1 LPGPSALPTAH
12 HSLLA
17 FSQAS
22 PQPQCESIL
31 AGLSSHGIIDH
42 FMSLGQVNSGYNL
55 LGQGAATAARMAP
68 IPTPPPEPVI
78 AEPKLDVPWGDFRQS
93 FASSVRT
100 LFSSPFKPGKFLGGD
115 YFRDCW
121 VERRMPW
128 RAVVAAALLHVAFVL
143 SPFSL
148 LPTTLRHN
156 SAFDNT
162 QLTWSG
168 PIEDFPTLQIRAA
181 KPKAV
186 AHGDPDKLLPPKGAD
201 AFHPRQHI
209 VTDPVHPNHPRQ
221 TLLNP
226 VAPQLAPK
234 TLPDMPNIVQLQA
247 PAAPARPHIQISAEA
262 LAKLHPR
269 QHHVATVTSAPP
281 PDVLAFDQKPA
292 DLTLAVSP
300 NAPAR
305 PKLDLNAGA
314 APRVAE
320 RAQTG
325 DTVAAPEISAAQPAA
340 DGNPATLIALSA
352 SPAAPKADVQ
362 PPQGNLAAHISISPE
377 GTKPGVPDGSANAPA
392 NASGGAGASA
402 ASNGGGKSPVG
413 ISISGGNPQP
423 KPATSGLGGS
433 HAKLSLPSSH
443 SSITRPDLN
452 SKSEDAPER
461 TGPPDFATLTPGA
474 KPEQIFAA
482 KRVYTLAVN
491 MANINSASGSWVLHF
506 AELGSGPAASAELAM
521 PVPVRKVDPKFPPEL
536 IEQNVQ
542 GEVVLYGIVHADG
555 SVDSIQIARGL
566 EPQLDANA
574 KSAFAQ
580 WKFQPGSKSGTAVD
594 LEVIAHIPFK
604 IRDDR

>member
-1 LPGPSALPTAH
+1 
-12 HSLLA
+12 
-17 FSQAS
+17 
-22 PQPQCESIL
+22 
-31 AGLSSHGIIDH
+31 
-42 FMSLGQVNSGYNL
+42 MSLGQVNSGYNI

-68 IPTPPPEPVI
+68 IRPPAPMVF
-78 AEPKLDVPWGDFRQS
+78 EPKLDVAWGDFRQS
-93 FASSVRT
+93 VWSRLRT
-100 LFSSPFKPGKFLGGD
+100 LVSGPFSAGKFLGGD

-128 RAVVAAALLHVAFVL
+128 RAVIAAALWHVVFVL

-148 LPTTLRHN
+148 LPTTIRHN

-168 PIEDFPTLQIRAA
+168 PIEDFPALAIPAA
-181 KPKAV
+181 KPKTI
-186 AHGDPDKLLPPKGAD
+186 AHGDPNKPLPPKGAD
-201 AFHPRQHI
+201 AFHPRQRI
-209 VTDPVHPNHPRQ
+209 ITDPVHPNHPRQ

-269 QHHVATVTSAPP
+269 QHRVAAVTSAPL
-281 PDVLAFDQKPA
+281 PDVPNFEQTPA
-292 DLTLAVSP
+292 DLTLAASP

-325 DTVAAPEISAAQPAA
+325 DSVAAPEIGAAQPAA
-340 DGNPATLIALSA
+340 NGNPATLIALSA

-362 PPQGNLAAHISISPE
+362 PPQGNLAARISISPE
-377 GTKPGVPDGSANAPA
+377 GTKPGVPDGSANTSAD
-392 NASGGAGASA
+392 ASGGAGAPA
-402 ASNGGGKSPVG
+402 ASNGGGRSPVG

-423 KPATSGLGGS
+423 NAGVSGLGSS
-433 HAKLSLPSSH
+433 HLKLSLPSSRGLITH
-443 SSITRPDLN
+443 SEPN
-452 SKSEDAPER
+452 SKAEDVPEH
-461 TGPPDFATLTPGA
+461 TGPPNFATLPPGA
-474 KPEQIFAA
+474 KPEQVFAS

-491 MANINSASGSWVLHF
+491 MANINSASGSWILHF
-506 AELGSGPAASAELAM
+506 AELGSGPGAALSASADIAM
-521 PVPVRKVDPKFPPEL
+521 PVPMRKVDPKYPPDL

-542 GEVVLYGIVHADG
+542 GEVVLYGIVRADG
-555 SVDSIQIARGL
+555 SVDSIQVARSL
-566 EPQLDANA
+566 DPQLDANS

-580 WKFQPGSKSGTAVD
+580 WKFQPASKSGTPVD

>member
-1 LPGPSALPTAH
+1 MSA
-12 HSLLA
+12 
-17 FSQAS
+17 
-22 PQPQCESIL
+22 
-31 AGLSSHGIIDH
+31 
-42 FMSLGQVNSGYNL
+42 GQVNSGYNL

-68 IPTPPPEPVI
+68 VPTPPPEQVI

-93 FASSVRT
+93 LWSSFGT
-100 LFSSPFKPGKFLGGD
+100 LVSGPFTPRKFLGGD

-128 RAVVAAALLHVAFVL
+128 RAVVAAALWHVVFVL

-148 LPTTLRHN
+148 LPTIIRHN
-156 SAFDNT
+156 TAFDNT

-168 PIEDFPTLQIRAA
+168 PIEDFPTLQILAA
-181 KPKAV
+181 KPKTI
-186 AHGDPDKLLPPKGAD
+186 AHGDPNKPLPPKGAD
-201 AFHPRQHI
+201 AFHPRQRI

-234 TLPDMPNIVQLQA
+234 TLLNMPNIVQLQA

-262 LAKLHPR
+262 LAKLRPR
-269 QHHVATVTSAPP
+269 QHRVAAVASAPL
-281 PDVLAFDQKPA
+281 PDVPTFDQKPA
-292 DLTLAVSP
+292 DLNLAVSP

-325 DTVAAPEISAAQPAA
+325 DSVAAPDLGAAQPAA
-340 DGNPATLIALSA
+340 NGNPAALIALSA

-362 PPQGNLAAHISISPE
+362 PPQGNLAARISISPE
-377 GTKPGVPDGSANAPA
+377 GTKPGVPDGTANASSAP
-392 NASGGAGASA
+392 SGGAGAPA
-402 ASNGGGKSPVG
+402 ATNGGGKSPVG

-423 KPATSGLGGS
+423 NATVSGLGS
-433 HAKLSLPSSH
+433 AHSKLSLPSSH
-443 SSITRPDLN
+443 GLITRPDSN
-452 SKSEDAPER
+452 GKTEDAQER
-461 TGPPDFATLTPGA
+461 TGPPNFTTLPPGA
-474 KPEQIFAA
+474 KPEQIFAS

-506 AELGSGPAASAELAM
+506 AELGGGSAAIPSASAELAM
-521 PVPVRKVDPKFPPEL
+521 PVPIRKVDPKYPPDL

-542 GEVVLYGIVHADG
+542 GEVVLYGVIHADG
-555 SVDSIQIARGL
+555 SVDSIQVARGL
-566 EPQLDANA
+566 DPQLDTNA

-580 WKFQPGSKSGTAVD
+580 WKFQPGSKSGTAID

>member
-1 LPGPSALPTAH
+1 
-12 HSLLA
+12 
-17 FSQAS
+17 
-22 PQPQCESIL
+22 
-31 AGLSSHGIIDH
+31 
-42 FMSLGQVNSGYNL
+42 MSLGQVNSGYNL

-68 IPTPPPEPVI
+68 IPTPPPEPVVP
-78 AEPKLDVPWGDFRQS
+78 EPKLDVPWGDFRQS
-93 FASSVRT
+93 LWSSLRT
-100 LFSSPFKPGKFLGGD
+100 LVSAPFSPRKFLGGD

-128 RAVVAAALLHVAFVL
+128 RAVVAAALWHVVFVL
-143 SPFSL
+143 SPYSL
-148 LPTTLRHN
+148 LPTTIRHN

-168 PIEDFPTLQIRAA
+168 PIEDFPALEIRAA
-181 KPKAV
+181 KPKTI
-186 AHGDPDKLLPPKGAD
+186 AHADPNKPLPPKGAD
-201 AFHPRQHI
+201 AFHPRQRI
-209 VTDPVHPNHPRQ
+209 ITDPVHPNHPRQ

-262 LAKLHPR
+262 LANLHPR
-269 QHHVATVTSAPP
+269 QHRVAAVTSAPL
-281 PDVLAFDQKPA
+281 PDVPTFERTPA
-292 DLTLAVSP
+292 ELTLVASP

-325 DTVAAPEISAAQPAA
+325 DTVAAPEIDAAQPAA
-340 DGNPATLIALSA
+340 NGSPSTLIALSA

-362 PPQGNLAAHISISPE
+362 PPQGNLSARISISPE
-377 GTKPGVPDGSANAPA
+377 GTKPGVPDGSPNASA
-392 NASGGAGASA
+392 GASGGAGAQA

-423 KPATSGLGGS
+423 NASASGLGSS
-433 HAKLSLPSSH
+433 HLKLSLPSSRGL
-443 SSITRPDLN
+443 ITRPDLN
-452 SKSEDAPER
+452 SKTEDVPER
-461 TGPPDFATLTPGA
+461 TGPPNFATLTPGA
-474 KPEQIFAA
+474 KPEQIFAS

-491 MANINSASGSWVLHF
+491 MANINSASGSWILHF
-506 AELGSGPAASAELAM
+506 AELGSGPAATLSASAELAM
-521 PVPVRKVDPKFPPEL
+521 PVPIRKVDPKYPPEL

-542 GEVVLYGIVHADG
+542 GEVVLYGIVRADG
-555 SVDSIQIARGL
+555 SVDSIQVARTL
-566 EPQLDANA
+566 DPQLDANA

-580 WKFQPGSKSGTAVD
+580 WKFQPASKSGTPVD